1 MITKCFLHYF
11 YIHYLQKYEIG
22 MERTSDLYSQKVSR
36 FILMIQVSE
45 VLKCVLAQ
53 NGGRFVW
60 KRNAFCSKMED
71 VLYQNAF
78 RFAIK
83 RRRKMENAYAQY
95 ALHLYDL
102 TSLKP

>member
-1 MITKCFLHYF
+1 MF
-11 YIHYLQKYEIG
+11 
-22 MERTSDLYSQKVSR
+22 
-36 FILMIQVSE
+36 SE
-45 VLKCVLAQ
+45 VLECVLAQ

-95 ALHLYDL
+95 SLHYPHDYCKMLALVIPKNNIFFAI
-102 TSLKP
+102 TSAFQHYLLSLQANNSS